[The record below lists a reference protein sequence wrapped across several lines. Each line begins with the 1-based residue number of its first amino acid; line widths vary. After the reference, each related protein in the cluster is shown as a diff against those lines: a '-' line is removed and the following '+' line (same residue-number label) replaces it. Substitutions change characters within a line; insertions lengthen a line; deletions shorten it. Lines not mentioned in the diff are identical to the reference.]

1 MRNIDSIKN
10 IRSYLLDKSHNIEAK
25 PGTYRWWFQEEGIR
39 EIINQLPGININM
52 IQKRNINGKSYWA
65 LYFGISK
72 NLEERIKWHICQHH
86 TASSIT
92 SGFLSTL
99 RQTLSA
105 LLKIDMT
112 KSEEAVNK
120 LIDENC
126 YLEWDYTETHQDA
139 IDLEKQELSSNT
151 YYYPLNITNN
161 QSTPKNII
169 NSVKKL
175 RKQYNK

>member
-1 MRNIDSIKN
+1 
-10 IRSYLLDKSHNIEAK
+10 
-25 PGTYRWWFQEEGIR
+25 
-39 EIINQLPGININM
+39 
-52 IQKRNINGKSYWA
+52 
-65 LYFGISK
+65 
-72 NLEERIKWHICQHH
+72 
-86 TASSIT
+86 
-92 SGFLSTL
+92 
-99 RQTLSA
+99 
-105 LLKIDMT
+105 MT

-126 YLEWDYTETHQDA
+126 YWEWDYTETHQDA